1 MMRGKC
7 DTTQNISCSISFFST
22 FRGNFD
28 FFLDSVHTV
37 QYSSSLGQH
46 LSQITA
52 AHYTVK
58 PNLFQSRETIPS
70 QWSRIFSISR
80 DYPFRRDRYIKTIAH
95 NSELGKIEEWSC
107 GGGEIVL
114 PYCTSVRPLN
124 TYGGLYFELIYIF
137 DRTKKSKSGI
147 CYTVCPN

>member
-70 QWSRIFSISR
+70 DEIGTLKQLLIIQSWEKLRSGRV
-80 DYPFRRDRYIKTIAH
+80 
-95 NSELGKIEEWSC
+95 
-107 GGGEIVL
+107 GGERL
-114 PYCTSVRPLN
+114 FC
-124 TYGGLYFELIYIF
+124 
-137 DRTKKSKSGI
+137 RT
-147 CYTVCPN
+147 VHP